1 MPARRLN
8 APSGATRGRALFAA
22 VAIGAVAAAVAGRS
36 LMPSAPPTALADS
49 GGSAVVGTN
58 ADDSRSLEV
67 RPVRRGL
74 SASAEAAQLAEAQ
87 QITGQQTVDTAVRPG
102 RTADATFTSPA
113 KGRVVAT
120 FGGQYGAFHYGIE
133 IANVKDTPI
142 VAVADGVIIA
152 AGPADGFG
160 LWVKEQLS
168 DGTTLVY
175 ARMDTFSVQMG
186 QHVTA
191 GERIAL
197 MGDRGFGTGYTLHF
211 EVWNPTGKKVDPESW
226 LNERGVTV

>member
-1 MPARRLN
+1 MPARRLS
-8 APSGATRGRALFAA
+8 APSVATRGRALFAA
-22 VAIGAVAAAVAGRS
+22 VAIGAVAAAVTGRS
-36 LMPSAPPTALADS
+36 LLPSATPTALAET
-49 GGSAVVGTN
+49 GGMAVVGTN

-67 RPVRRGL
+67 QPVRRGL
-74 SASAEAAQLAEAQ
+74 SASAEARQLATSQ
-87 QITGQQTVDTAVRPG
+87 QITGQQSVDTSIEPG
-102 RTADATFTSPA
+102 RTTGATFTSPT
-113 KGRVVAT
+113 KGTVVAT
-120 FGGQYGAFHYGIE
+120 FGGQYGSFHYGIE
-133 IANVKDTPI
+133 IANAKNTAI

-152 AGPADGFG
+152 AGPASGFG

-175 ARMDTFSVQMG
+175 ARMNTFSVQVG

-191 GERIAL
+191 GQRIAL

-211 EVWNPTGKKVDPESW
+211 EVWDPTGKKIDPESW